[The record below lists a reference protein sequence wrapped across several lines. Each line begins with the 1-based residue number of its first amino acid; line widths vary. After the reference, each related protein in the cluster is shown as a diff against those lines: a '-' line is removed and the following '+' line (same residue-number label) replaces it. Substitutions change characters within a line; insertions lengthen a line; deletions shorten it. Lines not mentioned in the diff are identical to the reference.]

1 MKRLILI
8 LAAAIALVP
17 AVAMGGL
24 LGYKWQPAPIHMT
37 VYASV
42 SSPVYQQAVVD
53 SVAMWNASPY
63 VEMTI
68 EWGECQQN
76 TRGAIAV
83 CERPE
88 VCQYNYAQLSV
99 RGDKITSATIY
110 LNSAC
115 NDFSLPYEI
124 FLGSV
129 CEGMG
134 HTVGLAHNTD
144 PESCMGSGYGVSAG
158 DLADL
163 TALYGRK

>member
-1 MKRLILI
+1 MKLILI
-8 LAAAIALVP
+8 LTAAIALLP
-17 AVAMGGL
+17 TAAMGGL
-24 LGYKWQPAPIHMT
+24 LGYKWSVAPTHMT

-42 SSPVYQQAVVD
+42 SSPVYEQAIID

-68 EWGECQQN
+68 KWSECQQN

-88 VCQYNYAQLSV
+88 VCGYNYAQLSV
-99 RGDKITSATIY
+99 NRDKITSATVY

-115 NDFSLPYEI
+115 NDFTLPYEV

-129 CEGMG
+129 CEEMG
-134 HTVGLAHNTD
+134 HTLGLAHNTD
-144 PESCMGSGYGVSAG
+144 SESCMNAGSVVTAS

-163 TALYGRK
+163 QTLYGRK

>member
-1 MKRLILI
+1 MKLFLI
-8 LAAAIALVP
+8 LAAAIALLP
-17 AVAMGGL
+17 TAAMGGL
-24 LGYKWQPAPIHMT
+24 LGYKWQPPPTHMT

-99 RGDKITSATIY
+99 RGEKITSATIY

-115 NDFSLPYEI
+115 NDFTLPYEV

-129 CEGMG
+129 CEELG
-134 HTVGLAHNTD
+134 HTLGLAHSEEL
-144 PESCMGSGYGVSAG
+144 ESCMSAG
-158 DLADL
+158 SVVTASDLADL
-163 TALYGRK
+163 QTLYGRK